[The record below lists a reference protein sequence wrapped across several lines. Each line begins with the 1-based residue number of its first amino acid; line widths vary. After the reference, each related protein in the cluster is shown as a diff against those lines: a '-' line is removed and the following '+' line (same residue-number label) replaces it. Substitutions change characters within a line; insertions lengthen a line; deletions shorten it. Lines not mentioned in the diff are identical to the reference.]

1 MVDLSE
7 SRIDTLANRYREVR
21 ARTEKICAPLQ
32 PEDTVVQPMVD
43 VSPPKWHLA
52 HTSWFFE
59 TFVLQPL
66 DPEYQVFHPKYSFLF
81 NSYYNAVGSRVLRSE
96 RSTLTRPALAEI
108 YAYRQY
114 VDEALLSLL
123 SQKREDL
130 TEETLHILELGLQH
144 EQQHQELLLT
154 DIKYILST
162 NPLLPAF
169 QNKVA
174 SEPVSS
180 RDLPPIQ
187 FLEVPGG
194 LYPIGYSGEG
204 FHFDNE
210 KGVHQVYVE
219 NYRIANRLV
228 TNGEYLAF
236 IQDGGYRDFRHW
248 LMEGFEL
255 AKQMAWE
262 APLYWLQEDGEWL
275 RYTLHGLEPL
285 DPNSPVCHL
294 SFYEADAYANWA
306 GKRLLTEF
314 EWEVAGQVFSPSPE
328 EGNFQDS
335 DRYDPR
341 PLASEYNEQKCQQL
355 LGDLWE
361 WTYSAYLPYPGFSKA
376 PGALGEYNG
385 KFMINQMVLRG
396 GSCATPESHIRTTYR
411 NFFHADK
418 RWQFTGI
425 RLAESART

>member
-1 MVDLSE
+1 MVDLTE

-123 SQKREDL
+123 SQKSEDL

-180 RDLPPIQ
+180 RALPPIQ

-204 FHFDNE
+204 YHFDNE
-210 KGVHQVYVE
+210 KGVHQV
-219 NYRIANRLV
+219 
-228 TNGEYLAF
+228 
-236 IQDGGYRDFRHW
+236 
-248 LMEGFEL
+248 
-255 AKQMAWE
+255 
-262 APLYWLQEDGEWL
+262 
-275 RYTLHGLEPL
+275 
-285 DPNSPVCHL
+285 
-294 SFYEADAYANWA
+294 
-306 GKRLLTEF
+306 
-314 EWEVAGQVFSPSPE
+314 
-328 EGNFQDS
+328 
-335 DRYDPR
+335 
-341 PLASEYNEQKCQQL
+341 
-355 LGDLWE
+355 
-361 WTYSAYLPYPGFSKA
+361 
-376 PGALGEYNG
+376 
-385 KFMINQMVLRG
+385 
-396 GSCATPESHIRTTYR
+396 
-411 NFFHADK
+411 
-418 RWQFTGI
+418 
-425 RLAESART
+425 

>member
-1 MVDLSE
+1 MITHSDTR
-7 SRIDTLANRYREVR
+7 SRTLLQRYRQVR
-21 ARTEKICAPLQ
+21 TRTEKICAPLL

-59 TFVLQPL
+59 TFVLQPFC
-66 DPEYQVFHPKYSFLF
+66 PEYRLFHPSYSFLF
-81 NSYYNAVGSRVLRSE
+81 NSYYNSVGNRVQRAE
-96 RSTLTRPALAEI
+96 RGTLTRPALAEI
-108 YAYRQY
+108 YAYRRH
-114 VDEALLSLL
+114 VDEAMQAFL
-123 SQKREDL
+123 RERGGDL
-130 TEETLHILELGLQH
+130 PEEAEPVLELGLQH
-144 EQQHQELLLT
+144 EQQHQELLIT

-162 NPLLPAF
+162 NPLLPPYQSAPD
-169 QNKVA
+169 QRA
-174 SEPVSS
+174 TPAGS
-180 RDLPPIQ
+180 LPEIKY
-187 FLEVPGG
+187 LEVPGG
-194 LYPIGYSGEG
+194 LYQIGYSGEG

-210 KGVHQVYVE
+210 KGVHQVYL
-219 NYRIANRLV
+219 NDFRIANRLV
-228 TNGEYLAF
+228 TNKEYLEF
-236 IQDGGYRDFRHW
+236 IKDGGYRDFRPW

-255 AKQMAWE
+255 AKQQEWQ
-262 APLYWLQEDGEWL
+262 APLYWLQEDDQWL

-285 DPNSPVCHL
+285 HPDGPVCHL

-314 EWEVAGQVFSPSPE
+314 EWEAATQFFPPAPDRGS
-328 EGNFQDS
+328 FQEN
-335 DRYDPR
+335 DRYDPL
-341 PLASEYNEQKCQQL
+341 PLSPGFAEDTCQQL

-396 GSCATPESHIRTTYR
+396 GSCATPRSHIRPTYR

-418 RWQFTGI
+418 RWQFTGL
-425 RLAESART
+425 RLADK